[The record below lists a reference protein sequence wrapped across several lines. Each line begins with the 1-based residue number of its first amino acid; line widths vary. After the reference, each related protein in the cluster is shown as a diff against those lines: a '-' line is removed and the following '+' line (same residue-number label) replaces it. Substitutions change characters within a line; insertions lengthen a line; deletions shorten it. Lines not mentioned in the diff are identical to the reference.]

1 MLDAVVQFIESS
13 GAWMYLLAPLFMIVV
28 AILPIPAEIPAMLNG
43 MIFGAT
49 LGTGITWSGALIG
62 AIVSFELA
70 RRFGRPLAQRFVS
83 PQALA
88 KADRAVCSAGWPGLL
103 TLRLIPTVA
112 FTVVNWAAGFTPIRR
127 WTFCWTTAVGIIPGA
142 IVFTM
147 TGTGLGALY
156 RRNPE
161 LGVALYRRN
170 PELGVMLVALALAVL
185 VWTVARYRTGA
196 GLGSAAER
204 DASPVT
210 KE

>member
-112 FTVVNWAAGFTPIRR
+112 FTMVNWAAGFTPIRR

-161 LGVALYRRN
+161 LGV
-170 PELGVMLVALALAVL
+170 VLVALALAVL
-185 VWTVARYRTGA
+185 VWTVARYRTSA
-196 GLGSAAER
+196 GRRLTAER
-204 DASPVT
+204 DPSPVT
-210 KE
+210 EE

>member
-1 MLDAVVQFIESS
+1 VLDAVVQFIESS
-13 GAWMYLLAPLFMIVV
+13 GAWMYLLAPLFMIV
-28 AILPIPAEIPAMLNG
+28 

-112 FTVVNWAAGFTPIRR
+112 FTMVNWAAGFTPIRR

-161 LGVALYRRN
+161 LGV
-170 PELGVMLVALALAVL
+170 VLVALALAVL
-185 VWTVARYRTGA
+185 VWTVARYRTSA
-196 GLGSAAER
+196 GRRHPHQPRPAGSGILPDVDPSREPSQR
-204 DASPVT
+204 RYR
-210 KE
+210 